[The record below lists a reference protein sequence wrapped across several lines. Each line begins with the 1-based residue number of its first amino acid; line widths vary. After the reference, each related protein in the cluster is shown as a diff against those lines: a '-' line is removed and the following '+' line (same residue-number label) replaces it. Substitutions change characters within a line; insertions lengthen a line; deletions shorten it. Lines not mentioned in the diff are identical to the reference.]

1 MKDLYKFENLN
12 FNTHPNGGSKVF
24 LEDQKYKRAICDV
37 YGDKYNFDDM
47 ELQKKIHQT
56 IRDYFKNKEELSE

>member
-12 FNTHPNGGSKVF
+12 FDSYPSGGSKVY
-24 LEDQKYKRAICDV
+24 LDDETIRLTICET
-37 YGDKYNFDDM
+37 YGNIDNFDDM

-56 IRDYFKNKEELSE
+56 IRNYFKSKEELSE